1 MLPPSRPR
9 RTTHDHA
16 PLVRAPPLRRPV
28 HGCRGLGRAGLLWRG
43 RIGAAGDGDAV
54 ITDFLIAAVI
64 IGGFLA
70 IAELAWLPIR
80 RRAARP
86 TPDDST
92 ERLAA
97 EAGTCGLS
105 CVVLAVLAVVALAA
119 MAGLNLALEAT
130 H

>member
-1 MLPPSRPR
+1 M
-9 RTTHDHA
+9 
-16 PLVRAPPLRRPV
+16 
-28 HGCRGLGRAGLLWRG
+28 
-43 RIGAAGDGDAV
+43 

-97 EAGTCGLS
+97 EAVTFGLG

-119 MAGLNLALEAT
+119 MAGLNLALEAAN
-130 H
+130 